1 MPHVDVVLY
10 QDGNAEIQGVDY
22 RTLLHVVSVEIG
34 GDSTIRGAQGTLVL
48 KAPTA
53 RFSKGYK
60 QGVETVPAKYLVLYI
75 IARLEAEKLGDRWT
89 IGTHK
94 LRCQFVTDFLVREK
108 EWEWAKTAQV
118 ISKIPIG

>member
-1 MPHVDVVLY
+1 MAQVDVVLY
-10 QDGNAEIQGVDY
+10 DDGTAEIEGVDY
-22 RTLLHVVSVEIG
+22 RTLLNVVSVEVG
-34 GDSTIRGAQGTLVL
+34 GDSALRGSQGVLVL

-75 IARLEAEKLGDRWT
+75 IGRGMRDGRHDGAMF
-89 IGTHK
+89 

-108 EWEWAKTAQV
+108 EWPYSKTAVELQ
-118 ISKIPIG
+118 KIPVG

>member
-1 MPHVDVVLY
+1 MAQVDVVLY
-10 QDGNAEIQGVDY
+10 DDGTAEIEGVDY
-22 RTLLHVVSVEIG
+22 RVLLNVVSVEVG
-34 GDSTIRGAQGTLVL
+34 GDTALRGSQGVIVL

-75 IARLEAEKLGDRWT
+75 IGRGRRDGAMF
-89 IGTHK
+89 

-108 EWEWAKTAQV
+108 EWPWAKTAKE
-118 ISKIPIG
+118 ISKIVAS